1 MSQAAPPSRMV
12 ADPIEVTNI
21 GLIALLAETTRN
33 V

>member
-1 MSQAAPPSRMV
+1 MV